1 MSLRPANGRSAS
13 VLPAA
18 PGAEGRIELR
28 GIYKTYK
35 NAAGEFP
42 VLKDLDLSI
51 ERGQFVSIVGKSG
64 SGKSTLLNMITGID
78 HPTAGHVVIGGT
90 DIYTG
95 VSESQRSRWR
105 GRNLGIVFQFFQ
117 LLPMLTLQENVM
129 LPMDYADMY
138 DFDERPERAMQLL
151 RLVGLE
157 AFATKLP
164 ALVSTGQQQSAAI
177 ARALA
182 CDPPVLV
189 ADEPT
194 GNLDSRSAG
203 AIIDL
208 FEKLSGQ
215 GKTIAMVTH
224 DPSLTSRTTR
234 NIVIFDGELI
244 DEAIS
249 RAIPQLR
256 HRHMLQITKQGSR
269 RLAAPS
275 EVILEHGASVED
287 LYFIKSGFVDVLACS
302 GPQQQPVS
310 RLGPGELFG
319 EIELVLERPSLAC
332 VRAGDQP
339 VELLTYPRRDF
350 QAILEESPITARAL
364 EKVVEARLAEYN
376 RLVPGGEAFTR

>member
-1 MSLRPANGRSAS
+1 
-13 VLPAA
+13 
-18 PGAEGRIELR
+18 
-28 GIYKTYK
+28 
-35 NAAGEFP
+35 
-42 VLKDLDLSI
+42 
-51 ERGQFVSIVGKSG
+51 
-64 SGKSTLLNMITGID
+64 
-78 HPTAGHVVIGGT
+78 
-90 DIYTG
+90 
-95 VSESQRSRWR
+95 
-105 GRNLGIVFQFFQ
+105 
-117 LLPMLTLQENVM
+117 
-129 LPMDYADMY
+129 MY

-194 GNLDSRSAG
+194 GNLDSKSAG
-203 AIIDL
+203 TIIDL
-208 FEKLSGQ
+208 FERLSEQ

-234 NIVIFDGELI
+234 TIGICDGEQI
-244 DEAIS
+244 DAAIS

-256 HRHMLQITKQGSR
+256 HRHMLEMTKQASR
-269 RLAAPS
+269 RLAVPF
-275 EVILEHGASVED
+275 EVILEHGAVVND

-302 GPQQQPVS
+302 GSQEQPVS

-319 EIELVLERPSLAC
+319 EIELMLERPSLAC

-350 QAILEESPITARAL
+350 QAILKESPITAQAL
-364 EKVVEARLAEYN
+364 NKVVEARLAEYN
-376 RLVPGGEAFTR
+376 RLVPGGEASTR